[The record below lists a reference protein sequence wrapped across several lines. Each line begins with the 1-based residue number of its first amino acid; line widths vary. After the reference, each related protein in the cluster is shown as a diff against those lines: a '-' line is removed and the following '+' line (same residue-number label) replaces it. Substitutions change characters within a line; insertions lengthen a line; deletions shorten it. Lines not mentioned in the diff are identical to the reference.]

1 VRTQAPL
8 HDAPRGPGLAA
19 SFERRHQPLI
29 AQRLRSEARGVPE
42 RFFPKYAIPAT
53 LQTWAVVYD
62 VPTPDGRGALVVPP
76 KDVPTWIVCSQ
87 RVSEGLRCRA
97 LTGATAVP
105 LGGAVYAAFP
115 GFKGGQI
122 NSSWPRARLGPRADH
137 VPARSRST
145 FGAAGCDPPRSG

>member
-1 VRTQAPL
+1 M
-8 HDAPRGPGLAA
+8 
-19 SFERRHQPLI
+19 
-29 AQRLRSEARGVPE
+29 
-42 RFFPKYAIPAT
+42 
-53 LQTWAVVYD
+53 VYD

-137 VPARSRST
+137 VPRALAEHIWGRRLRPAEIRLIST
-145 FGAAGCDPPRSG
+145 LHGIGWHYGPQVQ